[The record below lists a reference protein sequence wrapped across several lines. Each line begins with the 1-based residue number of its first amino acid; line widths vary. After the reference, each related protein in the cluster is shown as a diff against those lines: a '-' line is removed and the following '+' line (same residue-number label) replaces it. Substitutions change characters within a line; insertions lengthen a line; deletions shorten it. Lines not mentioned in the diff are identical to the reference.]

1 MFARPHSAC
10 DSMKGTLDLKQEHGK
25 IKLMLRILEKICK
38 KLDSGEA
45 VEPEH
50 LDMAIE
56 FIRGFADKCHHGKEE
71 DVLFPIMK
79 GAKITGAEDLIRVLL
94 IEHDMGR
101 EYVRAFAEA
110 VNSYKSNDIE
120 ALAKISQNAM
130 KYVRL
135 LDPHIDNENSTLFP
149 MADSSLS
156 EAQQAEMT
164 EGFLRIET
172 EVIGV
177 DRHEELEKMLD
188 DLADRYMSG

>member
-1 MFARPHSAC
+1 VFARPHSAC

>member
-1 MFARPHSAC
+1 MFAPTHSAC

-38 KLDSGEA
+38 KLDSGEEI
-45 VEPEH
+45 EPEH

-79 GAKITGAEDLIRVLL
+79 DAKIRGAEDLIRVLL
-94 IEHDMGR
+94 IEHNMGR
-101 EYVRAFAEA
+101 EYVRAMAEA
-110 VNSYKSNDIE
+110 VDGYKSRDIE
-120 ALAKISQNAM
+120 APVKISQNAM

-156 EAQQAEMT
+156 EAKQAEMA
-164 EGFLRIET
+164 EGFVRIET

-177 DRHEELEKMLD
+177 DKHEGLQKMLD
-188 DLADRYMSG
+188 DLADRYMKG

>member
-1 MFARPHSAC
+1 
-10 DSMKGTLDLKQEHGK
+10 LKQEHGK
-25 IKLMLRILEKICK
+25 IKLMLRILEKICM

-79 GAKITGAEDLIRVLL
+79 GARITGAEDLIRVLL

-110 VNSYKSNDIE
+110 VNSYKSNDVE
-120 ALAKISQNAM
+120 ALAKITQNAM

-135 LDPHIDNENSTLFP
+135 LDPHIDNENNTLFP
-149 MADSSLS
+149 MADNSLS
-156 EAQQAEMT
+156 EAQQAEMA

-172 EVIGV
+172 EVIGI
-177 DRHEELEKMLD
+177 DRHEGLQKMLD
-188 DLADRYMSG
+188 DLADRYMRG

>member
-1 MFARPHSAC
+1 MFAPTHSAC

-50 LDMAIE
+50 LDMAIA
-56 FIRGFADKCHHGKEE
+56 FIQGFADKCHHGKEE

-79 GAKITGAEDLIRVLL
+79 EARIRGAEDLIRVLI
-94 IEHDMGR
+94 IEHNMGR
-101 EYVRAFAEA
+101 EYIGAMVEA
-110 VNSYKSNDIE
+110 VNAYKSNDIE
-120 ALAKISQNAM
+120 VLAKISQNAM

-135 LDPHIDNENSTLFP
+135 LDPHMDNENSTLFP
-149 MADSSLS
+149 MADNSLS
-156 EAQQAEMT
+156 EAQQAEMA

-177 DRHEELEKMLD
+177 DRHEELQKMLD
-188 DLADRYMSG
+188 DLADRYMRG